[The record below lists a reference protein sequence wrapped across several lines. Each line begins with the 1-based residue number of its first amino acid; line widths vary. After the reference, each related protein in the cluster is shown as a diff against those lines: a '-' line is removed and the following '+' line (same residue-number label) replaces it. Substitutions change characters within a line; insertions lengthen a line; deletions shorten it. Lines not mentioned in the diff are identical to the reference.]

1 MENFNMLVLHA
12 IMWRRRWRRKR
23 RNTWVYPIK
32 KDKNSEYF
40 ATYTGLC
47 SRMKRYFMAFLEWTS
62 SNSTVWHNWWEGKYE
77 NITPTIGGRFH
88 LKFDLQSFKVRA
100 IKSVGDKKGILNTTK
115 LHFFLISVLIV
126 TLFTS
131 IYLLFLQLLYVFPYV
146 CMYVYIYIY
155 IYIYIYTHTHTCT
168 SIYRIEY
175 IKVNRSK

>member
-1 MENFNMLVLHA
+1 MGA
-12 IMWRRRWRRKR
+12 PDK
-23 RNTWVYPIK
+23 K

-47 SRMKRYFMAFLEWTS
+47 SRMKRYFMAVLEWTS
-62 SNSTVWHNWWEGKYE
+62 SNSTTVCQNWWEGKYE
-77 NITPTIGGRFH
+77 NVTPTIGGRFH
-88 LKFDLQSFKVRA
+88 LKFDLQSFKLRA
-100 IKSVGDKKGILNTTK
+100 IKSVGGKKGILNTMK

-146 CMYVYIYIY
+146 CLCVY
-155 IYIYIYTHTHTCT
+155 IYIYIYTHTYT
-168 SIYRIEY
+168 SVYRIED